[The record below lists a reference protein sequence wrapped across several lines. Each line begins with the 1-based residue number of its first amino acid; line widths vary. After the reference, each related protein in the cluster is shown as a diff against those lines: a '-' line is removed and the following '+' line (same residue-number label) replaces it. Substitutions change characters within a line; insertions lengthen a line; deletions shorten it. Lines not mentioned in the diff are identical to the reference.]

1 MSSPET
7 LSPAKISGTRQT
19 GLAPVVRSAVISG
32 LLLAAYVLAFSHHYD
47 DALDTA
53 RRMTSGDVQAMFEFR
68 HLISRLIPFWLWRGL
83 VAVGLHLQALT
94 LLEITDFL
102 SAVAAVMLMYRLLRQ
117 LEISRGEAAGF
128 TAAFGTSWA
137 FWMYVGTGRPYS
149 TSMFFAL
156 AACSVAVSM
165 DAAPT
170 ESSRLLRTAGAA
182 ALGMLSCL
190 FWLQQ
195 FTSCIGVGMLVAM
208 RPRSI
213 SLPRRTLYLAVY
225 GFTGIVLS
233 LAILLAGF
241 TYTGVV
247 HSTSDVHGWIASTHT
262 APVKFEGSS
271 VMKAAF
277 GHAALLFP
285 LHNLPYMVHGLLLH
299 DPRLVAV
306 GSLGWEL
313 SKFTIAWL
321 IFLPVYAYPLLAFRS
336 ATPERKALLACF
348 FVPLAANLVFAL
360 LWLGSDQQR
369 FLPSLTNVLVLAAM
383 GFTAALEHFRD
394 SRPARQRLMIG
405 AIALLLFVA
414 VTNLIDGVLRDQR
427 EFTHLAHE
435 MEQARG
441 AASDK
446 DFIIFFG
453 RDISVTYK
461 TMVTYYLGPSYLDLG
476 DEAFYHWE
484 RRDWSNQLD
493 SQIEPVLRRGGR
505 VFVLDRLALG
515 LNPVSAAWSEK
526 QRPSPTTRD
535 VALFLKTRFCVIPAW
550 HIGADS
556 YWQLTPRTAAC
567 KSPLDAPSNI
577 SKR

>member
-1 MSSPET
+1 MS
-7 LSPAKISGTRQT
+7 
-19 GLAPVVRSAVISG
+19 
-32 LLLAAYVLAFSHHYD
+32 
-47 DALDTA
+47 
-53 RRMTSGDVQAMFEFR
+53 SGDVQAMFEFR
-68 HLISRLIPFWLWRGL
+68 HLISRLIPFWLWRAL
-83 VAVGLHLQALT
+83 VAAGVHLQALT

-117 LEISRGEAAGF
+117 LEISRGVAAGF
-128 TAAFGTSWA
+128 TAAFGISWA

-156 AACSVAVSM
+156 AAYSVAVSM

-241 TYTGVV
+241 SYTGVV
-247 HSTSDVHGWIASTHT
+247 HSTSDVQGWIAGTHT

-277 GHAALLFP
+277 GHAALVFP

-299 DPRLVAV
+299 DSRLVAV

-321 IFLPVYAYPLLAFRS
+321 IFLPVYAYALLAFRN
-336 ATPERKALLACF
+336 ATPDRKALLACF
-348 FVPLAANLVFAL
+348 FVPLAVNLVFAL

-369 FLPSLTNVLVLAAM
+369 FLPSLTNVVVLAAM
-383 GFTAALEHFRD
+383 GFTAALERFRD
-394 SRPARQRLMIG
+394 ARPARQRLTIG
-405 AIALLLFVA
+405 AITLLLFVA
-414 VTNLIDGVLRDQR
+414 GTNLIDGVLRDQR
-427 EFTHLAHE
+427 EFTHLAHA

-446 DFIIFFG
+446 DLIVFVG
-453 RDISVTYK
+453 RDISPTYK
-461 TMVTYYLGPSYLDLG
+461 TMVAYYIGPSYIDLG
-476 DEAFYHWE
+476 DEAFYHWA
-484 RRDWSNQLD
+484 RSDWAGQLS
-493 SQIEPVLRRGGR
+493 SQIEPVWSHGGR
-505 VFVLDRLALG
+505 VFILERLALG
-515 LNPVSAAWSEK
+515 ENPVSAAWSEK
-526 QRPSPTTRD
+526 QRPFPKMKD
-535 VALFLKTRFCVIPAW
+535 VALFLRTHFCVVPAW

-556 YWQLTPRTAAC
+556 YWQVAPRTAAC
-567 KSPLDAPSNI
+567 KSPLDTASN
-577 SKR
+577 SSSR